1 MRKFEDAERNRAAK
15 RSKQAFDPAL
25 DAPVVLTVD
34 QIEKVAG
41 GFVGLRTIGDIH
53 TTTGAVPPVFL
64 PLGPVF
70 STK

>member
-1 MRKFEDAERNRAAK
+1 MRKFEDADRNRTAK

-41 GFVGLRTIGDIH
+41 GFIGSIIVGDIH
-53 TTTGAVPPVFL
+53 TRTGALPPVF
-64 PLGPVF
+64 PPFVPVF